1 VQAGPFGDEY
11 CYESSD
17 AVAKRKVPQD
27 ENHPSNLQKDAD
39 DWTTGDAILQAGLD
53 GLRFQDL
60 RRTAVVRLAEAGCTD
75 PEIAAITGH
84 SLKRTKQ
91 NFGNLPPPALRR
103 WPRNALA
110 KWESKPGT
118 RVGTQGEKAK

>member
-1 VQAGPFGDEY
+1 MI
-11 CYESSD
+11 
-17 AVAKRKVPQD
+17 
-27 ENHPSNLQKDAD
+27 
-39 DWTTGDAILQAGLD
+39 WTTGDAILQAGLD

-60 RRTAVVRLAEAGCTD
+60 RRTAVVRLAEAGRTD

-84 SLKRTKQ
+84 SLKRSKQ
-91 NFGNLPPPALRR
+91 ISETYLPRTAEMA
-103 WPRNALA
+103 RNAMA